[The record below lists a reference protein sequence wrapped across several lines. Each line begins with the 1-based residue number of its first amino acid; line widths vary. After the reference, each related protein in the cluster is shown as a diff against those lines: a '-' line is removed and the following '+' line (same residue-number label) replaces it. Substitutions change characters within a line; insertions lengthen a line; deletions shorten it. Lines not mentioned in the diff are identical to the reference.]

1 MKQIIYST
9 GVFETELTI
18 TPPAE
23 DPSYNAPYRA
33 IIRQPQYELRKTS
46 QCLTKF
52 IIERD
57 DRLVLQD
64 LSNKSNK
71 ALKDLR
77 DGVIL
82 LNECHKICEKEE
94 RFRKMFQKALNN
106 QSGVCENIQY
116 IEIAD
121 ETSQGCHAIYRFTDG
136 MVNSEIPCKIGEALE
151 QKYDPEYCQFSP
163 IKIVANNG

>member
-1 MKQIIYST
+1 MKQIIFSA

-106 QSGVCENIQY
+106 QSDVCENIQY

-121 ETSQGCHAIYRFTDG
+121 DTSQGCHALYRFADG
-136 MVNSEIPCKIGEALE
+136 IVENEVPCKIGDVLE
-151 QKYDPEYCQFSP
+151 QKYDPEHSQFSP

>member
-18 TPPAE
+18 TPPEE
-23 DPSYNAPYRA
+23 DLSYNAPFRA
-33 IIRQPQYELRKTS
+33 IIYQPKYKLRKTS

-52 IIERD
+52 IVEEGDYI
-57 DRLVLQD
+57 VLQD
-64 LSNKSNK
+64 LSKKSNK

-77 DGVIL
+77 DEVIL
-82 LNECHKICEKEE
+82 LDECREICEKEE
-94 RFRKMFQKALNN
+94 HFRKMLKKALNN
-106 QSGVCENIQY
+106 QSDVCENIQY

-121 ETSQGCHAIYRFTDG
+121 ETSQGCHAIYRFSDG
-136 MVNSEIPCKIGEALE
+136 VIDGKIPCKVGEVLE

-163 IKIVANNG
+163 IKIVADNG

>member
-23 DPSYNAPYRA
+23 DPSYNAPYKA
-33 IIRQPQYELRKTS
+33 IIRQPRYELRKTS
-46 QCLTKF
+46 NCLTKF
-52 IIERD
+52 IIEAGD
-57 DRLVLQD
+57 LLVLQD
-64 LSNKSNK
+64 LNVKSDN

-77 DGVIL
+77 DNVIL
-82 LNECHKICEKEE
+82 LDECKKICDKAQ
-94 RFRKMFQKALNN
+94 RFREMYRKA
-106 QSGVCENIQY
+106 QSNHSDMCKNIQY

-121 ETSQGCHAIYRFTDG
+121 ETSQGCHALYRFTDG
-136 MVNSEIPCKIGEALE
+136 VVDGTIPCKIGEVLE
-151 QKYDPEYCQFSP
+151 QKYDPMYCQFSS

>member
-23 DPSYNAPYRA
+23 DPSYNTPYRA

-52 IIERD
+52 IIEEGD
-57 DRLVLQD
+57 LLVLQD
-64 LSNKSNK
+64 LNVKSNK

-77 DGVIL
+77 DNVIL
-82 LNECHKICEKEE
+82 LDECKKICDKAQ
-94 RFRKMFQKALNN
+94 RFQEMYKKAQSN
-106 QSGVCENIQY
+106 QSDVCINMQY

-121 ETSQGCHAIYRFTDG
+121 ETSQGCRALYRFTDG
-136 MVNSEIPCKIGEALE
+136 IVDSTIPCKIGEVLE
-151 QKYDPEYCQFSP
+151 QKYDPMYCQFSP

>member
-18 TPPAE
+18 TPPVE
-23 DPSYNAPYRA
+23 DPSYNTPYRA

-52 IIERD
+52 IKEED
-57 DRLVLQD
+57 DHLVLQD

-71 ALKDLR
+71 AMKDLM

-82 LNECHKICEKEE
+82 LNECHKICKKEE
-94 RFRKMFQKALNN
+94 RFREMFQKAINN
-106 QSGVCENIQY
+106 QSDVCENIQY

-121 ETSQGCHAIYRFTDG
+121 ETSRGCRAIYHFTDG
-136 MVNSEIPCKIGEALE
+136 IVDSEIPCKIGEVLE

-163 IKIVANNG
+163 VKTVANND